1 MMSLR
6 AEIVV
11 AGHICLDVIPTFG
24 EHSSDLNS
32 WLLPGKLVNVGRVIL
47 STGGSVANTG
57 LALHRLG
64 LPTRLMGK
72 VGADPFGRLVL
83 EILRSQAEALARDMI
98 VDPDSETSY
107 SIVISPPGI
116 DRIFFH
122 NPGANDTFQASDIP
136 FEQLRGVRY
145 LHFGYPPLMQMMYAN
160 TGAELANL
168 LQRVKAAGPTTSL
181 DLAQPDPETASGKI
195 DWRRWL
201 MTVLP
206 QVDIFLPS
214 FDEILYMLDRPLFES
229 WKQELLTPS
238 LLSRLAEE
246 LLGMGAAIVVFKLGA
261 HGLYLKTTPDLARL
275 ETMGAERPND
285 LSAWRGLTAYTP
297 CFKCEVVGTTGAGDC
312 TIAGFLAAFS
322 KHLSPEEVMTYAV
335 AVGGFNVESP
345 DATSGIPDWETV
357 QARIANGWKKHPPAL
372 RI

>member
-1 MMSLR
+1 MMKPP

-57 LALHRLG
+57 LALCRLG
-64 LPTRLMGK
+64 LPIRLMGK
-72 VGADPFGRLVL
+72 VGADPFGELIL
-83 EILRSQAEALARDMI
+83 EILRNQDEALARDMI

-136 FEQLRGVRY
+136 FEQLCSVRY
-145 LHFGYPPLMQMMYAN
+145 LHFGYPPLMQRMYGGN
-160 TGAELANL
+160 GAELANL
-168 LQRVKAAGPTTSL
+168 LGRVKAVGPTTSL

-229 WKQELLTPS
+229 RKQEPPETS
-238 LLSRLAEE
+238 LLACLADE
-246 LLGMGAAIVVFKLGA
+246 LLEMGAAMVVFKLGEY
-261 HGLYLKTTPDLARL
+261 GLYLKTTSDLARL
-275 ETMGAERPND
+275 ESLGAGRPND
-285 LSAWRGLTAYTP
+285 LAAWRGITAYTP
-297 CFKCEVVGTTGAGDC
+297 CFKCHVIGTTGAGDC
-312 TIAGFLAAFS
+312 TIAGFLAAIS
-322 KHLSPEEVMTYAV
+322 KQLPPEDVMTYAV

-345 DATSGIPDWETV
+345 DATSGIPNWETV
-357 QARIANGWKKHPPAL
+357 QARIVNGWEKHPPAL